1 MQITTNLNSLKTDNM
16 RNFLKTSGSI
26 LMVFFIA
33 AIIAFSFSS
42 CGSKKKTTE
51 RQKTEIST
59 ESSSDTTTAVKE
71 NSEVKNEASQKEKVS
86 ELEEVIEYE
95 GKPGDSLTEETK
107 HPDGTTTK
115 RTWKGS
121 GKYKKSYREKQSE
134 KAAAEVKS
142 NIIKKDFKATGKKAA
157 AAKATIDNSKS
168 EKDKSGCWWCWIILV
183 VVIVIIGF
191 ASYYLNKYLKFFP
204 LF

>member
-1 MQITTNLNSLKTDNM
+1 MI
-16 RNFLKTSGSI
+16 NFLKTAGSI
-26 LMVFFIA
+26 LLAFFIA
-33 AIIAFSFSS
+33 AVFAFSFSS

-51 RQKTEIST
+51 RQKTEINT
-59 ESSSDTTTAVKE
+59 ESSSDTTTALNE
-71 NSEVKNEASQKEKVS
+71 NSEVKNETTQKEKAS

-107 HPDGTTTK
+107 HPDGSTTK

-121 GKYKKSYREKQSE
+121 GKYKKSYREKQYE

-142 NIIKKDFKATGKKAA
+142 NSTKKDFKATDKKAA
-157 AAKATIDNSKS
+157 AAKIVVDNSKS
-168 EKDKSGCWWCWIILV
+168 EKDKSGCWWCWIILAIV
-183 VVIVIIGF
+183 LVIIGF
-191 ASYYLNKYLKFFP
+191 ASYYLNKYLKFFS